1 MDFNYYILIV
11 IYIIIINLITNLFKK
26 QVATFVL

>member
-26 QVATFVL
+26 QVTTFVL